1 MFKGMA
7 LKRYYVF
14 IISLSLMFLLILWIN
29 PVNIINAFKDAD
41 WKWLLAALLIH
52 LLVVGIRSLRWGFII
67 GKPCEFKNN
76 FIVKTIGLFAGNF
89 SPMRSAGEVM
99 NAVAGKNINKIT
111 LHKGL
116 SAGLTERFFDLLIVG
131 ILLIM
136 ASIWVENVRYLSIT
150 GAFLSLAILTLIY
163 FINWRE
169 GTGIWIYEKIHPF
182 LCRLPVNE
190 KFLEGMYFKFKDGI
204 SGMTSYTSSFTTGK
218 NLFVVLFLAVL
229 SWLLECL
236 RLYIVFHAF
245 NVQIGFATVV
255 IIFLLANFVGVV
267 SALPG
272 GIGSIEIS
280 LTGLFLLFGVPE
292 TLAGSIA
299 LADRMV
305 SFWAVSALGLIFSSY
320 YARDILDE
328 VKKYTLGI
336 TATRDK

>member
-1 MFKGMA
+1 MA

-14 IISLSLMFLLILWIN
+14 IISLSLIFLLILWID
-29 PVNIINAFKDAD
+29 PVNIINAFKNAD
-41 WKWLLAALLIH
+41 WKWLLAALIIH
-52 LLVVGIRSLRWGFII
+52 FLAVGVRSLRWGFII
-67 GKPCEFKNN
+67 DKPYEFKNN

-99 NAVAGKNINKIT
+99 SAVAGKNINRIT

-131 ILLIM
+131 ILLVM
-136 ASIWVENVRYLSIT
+136 ASIWIENVRYLSIT

-169 GTGIWIYEKIHPF
+169 NAGILIYEKIHPF

-190 KFLEGMYFKFKDGI
+190 KFVEGMYFKFKDGI
-204 SGMTSYTSSFTTGK
+204 RGMTSHTSSFTTGK

-236 RLYIVFHAF
+236 RLYVVFHAF
-245 NVQIGFATVV
+245 NAQIDFATVV

-292 TLAGSIA
+292 ALAGSIA

-305 SFWAVSALGLIFSSY
+305 SFWAVSALGVIFSSY
-320 YARDILDE
+320 YARDILNE
-328 VKKYTLGI
+328 VKEYTLGI
-336 TATRDK
+336 TATKDK